1 MGQRQRGQGHLHGVR
16 LDGEL
21 PLFAPLR
28 LQAETG
34 LKTNLARVVPTMH
47 VWWLLSAFLIALML
61 KVLILA
67 GTMPS
72 VLRAVSAV
80 SVLLW
85 TTALVYFVVRRW

>member
-1 MGQRQRGQGHLHGVR
+1 
-16 LDGEL
+16 
-21 PLFAPLR
+21 
-28 LQAETG
+28 
-34 LKTNLARVVPTMH
+34 MH

-85 TTALVYFVVRRW
+85 TTALVYFFVGRR